1 LKKDSF
7 TLSSAYF
14 DGYYTNKQL
23 VNFNMDCLRASDRA
37 LEWLENQEWFDKLNL
52 SQKWLIRFSSWFFL
66 FFVNQQAYIA
76 LHESGHALRY
86 KAFGLDYSFYKDI
99 ESNGDVEKNIFS
111 YYFKRMTFQCG
122 RGGACGSEGLGGKY
136 EGKTIPFSDYYDYR
150 IIISAGGLNNEM
162 LLSESIGYDMFA
174 RNNVDSIS
182 WAIYLKERISGASYD
197 DIAANKDDD
206 VSYDP
211 TGIITAFNAKGRE
224 DFKKG
229 TIKTAG
235 TMSTFLSATTY
246 SILIGKPIVFFGF
259 RVPDVYPYITTRGM
273 SYKVVSG
280 YEVNEDTRLLFGFES
295 VFGREAATEY
305 SIGIDM
311 QLPISYKCTAT
322 FGLG

>member
-1 LKKDSF
+1 
-7 TLSSAYF
+7 
-14 DGYYTNKQL
+14 
-23 VNFNMDCLRASDRA
+23 M
-37 LEWLENQEWFDKLNL
+37 
-52 SQKWLIRFSSWFFL
+52 
-66 FFVNQQAYIA
+66 
-76 LHESGHALRY
+76 RY

-206 VSYDP
+206 VSYVQL
-211 TGIITAFNAKGRE
+211 E
-224 DFKKG
+224 
-229 TIKTAG
+229 
-235 TMSTFLSATTY
+235 LS
-246 SILIGKPIVFFGF
+246 
-259 RVPDVYPYITTRGM
+259 
-273 SYKVVSG
+273 
-280 YEVNEDTRLLFGFES
+280 RLLTQKVEKTLK
-295 VFGREAATEY
+295 RE
-305 SIGIDM
+305 
-311 QLPISYKCTAT
+311 QLKPLEQCQR
-322 FGLG
+322 F